1 MSAPME
7 LRHVPARR
15 ALDWYGDAIRLWKG
29 SPVMLCVLAFVSL
42 AVELALQLIPDAGML
57 ASKVLAPI
65 VACGL
70 YVGTHAVA
78 GGGRARLGDA
88 LRPFGASAPAIAAI
102 VASSL
107 LVFAAEAGAAWAIAG
122 VNLLRAGAGDAGMD
136 EPAVFAMFAVGMIAS
151 LPLTLI
157 PMSALFDRA
166 GFAKAFDV
174 SIAAFTRNVPAF
186 LLYGVLSYLLL
197 VVGLLTF
204 GLGLLIVMPLW
215 ATSAYSAWRDLV
227 HGVAPAPRR

>member
-1 MSAPME
+1 ME
-7 LRHVPARR
+7 LRRVPAGR

-29 SPVMLCVLAFVSL
+29 SPLTLCALGFIALAT
-42 AVELALQLIPDAGML
+42 ELALQLIPDAGVL

-70 YVGTHAVA
+70 FVGTHAVA

-88 LRPFGASAPAIAAI
+88 LRPFAASAPAIAAI
-102 VASSL
+102 VVSSL

-122 VNLLRAGAGDAGMD
+122 VNLLRAGTGDAGID
-136 EPAVFAMFAVGMIAS
+136 EPGVFLMFAVGMLAS
-151 LPLTLI
+151 LPFTLI

-166 GFAKAFDV
+166 GFVEAFDV
-174 SIAAFTRNVPAF
+174 SVAAFVHNVPAF

-197 VVGLLTF
+197 VVGLLTY

-215 ATSAYSAWRDLV
+215 ATSAYAAWRDLA
-227 HGVAPAPRR
+227 HGESPAG